1 MPASSPTPVLP
12 AKWLTSIPS
21 IETGV
26 GTIPIPANKSQ
37 NILLTEREFFNILIG
52 QVLTNNAS
60 GYTIIMIIEQSRWIG
75 MSSPR
80 AISDIKKD
88 LESFV
93 GSKIRLKANRGR
105 NRIIEREGILES
117 IYPNIF
123 VVKLDERKIERR
135 VSYSYADVLTETVE
149 LFVYDTGDEEF
160 RIPSANP

>member
-1 MPASSPTPVLP
+1 
-12 AKWLTSIPS
+12 
-21 IETGV
+21 
-26 GTIPIPANKSQ
+26 
-37 NILLTEREFFNILIG
+37 
-52 QVLTNNAS
+52 
-60 GYTIIMIIEQSRWIG
+60 

-80 AISDIKKD
+80 AISEIKRD

-123 VVKLDERKIERR
+123 VIKLNERKVERR

-149 LFVYDTGDEEF
+149 LFVYDKHDAE
-160 RIPSANP
+160 IKIASANG

>member
-1 MPASSPTPVLP
+1 
-12 AKWLTSIPS
+12 
-21 IETGV
+21 
-26 GTIPIPANKSQ
+26 
-37 NILLTEREFFNILIG
+37 
-52 QVLTNNAS
+52 
-60 GYTIIMIIEQSRWIG
+60 

-105 NRIIEREGILES
+105 NRIIEKEGVLES

-123 VVKLDERKIERR
+123 VIKIDERKVERR

-149 LFVYDTGDEEF
+149 LFVYDQQNLEI
-160 RIPSANP
+160 RIPSASI